1 MLSRYPHSDPP
12 SYPFFICKEGVVLVQ
27 IVRRNL
33 SFYKF
38 ETKQTLSCL
47 GLKFLI
53 EKDVPC
59 VNDTSDCEETNP
71 STCLSNRR
79 RTYDLLV
86 TSPDALSPSYSQIS
100 SYPPP
105 SLTPPLVVTGLHSL
119 KTALRILKRL
129 GQKSFIEKD
138 VFSVN
143 DTSDSEE
150 TVPSTPN
157 RRRTYD
163 LLVTS
168 PDAQPLTYRR
178 LVRAGC

>member
-1 MLSRYPHSDPP
+1 MT
-12 SYPFFICKEGVVLVQ
+12 KERFSNLTVL
-27 IVRRNL
+27 N
-33 SFYKF
+33 SHK
-38 ETKQTLSCL
+38 E
-47 GLKFLI
+47 
-53 EKDVPC
+53 
-59 VNDTSDCEETNP
+59 
-71 STCLSNRR
+71 
-79 RTYDLLV
+79 RTVKLAP
-86 TSPDALSPSYSQIS
+86 TR
-100 SYPPP
+100 PPP
-105 SLTPPLVVTGLHSL
+105 LPLHFKRGGHRLPQF